1 MCYLLFRKNIAEAIF
16 FPEYNSDRN
25 FSKAQNSIPTEKD
38 EKYTPNRPLLHS
50 TFSSQNSDLRSRWHR
65 NSGQKS
71 KLLQLMIAFIY
82 GMCEKCAIKYARVW
96 SVRRTFFKACA
107 LFELVLEH
115 EPEIM
120 ACAYICFH
128 ELFSNH
134 CNLYKHLFNS
144 FENQILSLIFFKF
157 VFDNMYVCIRV
168 WKKGKEKNSKT
179 ERFFPQKKSND
190 FLAKMVFCF
199 LNCSDLLW
207 EKNVLLVEK
216 NFWNS
221 RLKAENLQKFWDH

>member
-1 MCYLLFRKNIAEAIF
+1 
-16 FPEYNSDRN
+16 
-25 FSKAQNSIPTEKD
+25 
-38 EKYTPNRPLLHS
+38 
-50 TFSSQNSDLRSRWHR
+50 
-65 NSGQKS
+65 
-71 KLLQLMIAFIY
+71 MIAFIY
-82 GMCEKCAIKYARVW
+82 DMCEKCAIKYARVW

-115 EPEIM
+115 EPETWHVRTSVFTNYFPII
-120 ACAYICFH
+120 AICTNIYI
-128 ELFSNH
+128 
-134 CNLYKHLFNS
+134 FNS

-207 EKNVLLVEK
+207 EKIGLLMEK
-216 NFWNS
+216 TLEIGCW
-221 RLKAENLQKFWDH
+221 RLRILQIFWDDLNNLFEQWKVTTIFEAEYIF